1 MDVYI
6 SPFCLFPFI
15 QGNFLVPGLLVR
27 GVDFSRGKSFK
38 SMDAASF
45 GH

>member
-1 MDVYI
+1 MYI

-15 QGNFLVPGLLVR
+15 QGNFLLPGLLAR
-27 GVDFSRGKSFK
+27 GVNFYREKSFK